1 MLYPVAGS
9 RLFIADAPA
18 DQPGAF
24 PASGWVEI
32 GETEALGLLGVE
44 FDVETVDLLDC
55 GPEGGSEYALK
66 GVRRRPEMQ
75 IVLGNDP
82 LDPGQALLWA
92 ASRSRDS
99 YPFRLVFPDGVTTRQ
114 WFALVIRL
122 GEVFDSA
129 NAVMKLQVDL
139 KPTSDIQ
146 RSEAAP

>member
-9 RLFIADAPA
+9 RLYIADAPVSA
-18 DQPGAF
+18 AAWDMSF

-44 FDVETVDLLDC
+44 WDVEDAGYIGCEFRQYVK
-55 GPEGGSEYALK
+55 GMGG
-66 GVRRRPEMQ
+66 RPEMQ

-82 LDPGQALLWA
+82 LDPGQALLWTA
-92 ASRSRDS
+92 ARSRDS
-99 YPFRLVFPDGVTTRQ
+99 YPFRLVFPDGTTTRQ

-122 GEVFDSA
+122 GEVFDAA

-139 KPTSDIQ
+139 QPDSDIQ

>member
-18 DQPGAF
+18 EEPGPF
-24 PASGWVEI
+24 PVSGLVEI

-44 FDVETVDLLDC
+44 WETVDVTHLRST
-55 GPEGGSEYALK
+55 GQETMK
-66 GVRRRPEMQ
+66 GLMLRPEMQ

-82 LDPGQALLWA
+82 LDAGQALLWA

-122 GEVFDSA
+122 GEVFDAA